1 MMNTATGIN
10 LPRIDDIEVDGKTV
24 FLRVDWNL
32 PLDKQNNFKVTDT
45 TRLEK
50 SAPTIK
56 LLQKRGAKLIIS
68 THLGRPKGI
77 KNPDLSTEHVLEEAI
92 AILGIPV
99 KFCPEVSGSTFRE
112 MVKDLKNLWN
122 NLRGSDSS
130 KITDW

>member
-1 MMNTATGIN
+1 MYKTTGIN
-10 LPRIDDIEVDGKTV
+10 LPRIEDIDVDGKTV

-32 PLDKQNNFKVTDT
+32 PLDKQNDFKVTDT

-68 THLGRPKGI
+68 THLGRPKGK

-92 AILGIPV
+92 NI
-99 KFCPEVSGSTFRE
+99 FCPSVVTAMSLGFDFNGTIPTISLLFAAIACSELIPCVVT
-112 MVKDLKNLWN
+112 
-122 NLRGSDSS
+122 
-130 KITDW
+130 